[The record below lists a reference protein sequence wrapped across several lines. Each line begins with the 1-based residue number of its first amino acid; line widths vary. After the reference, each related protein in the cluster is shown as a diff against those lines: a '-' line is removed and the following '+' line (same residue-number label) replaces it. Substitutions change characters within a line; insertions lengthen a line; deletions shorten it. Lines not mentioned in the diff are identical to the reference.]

1 MMKVIKKLFTTAC
14 IVIFLFSNTAVAQG
28 IDRGELLA
36 SMCVTCHGPDGQ
48 GSKRIPALDNH
59 TVQELTEYMNGFKD
73 GTESATIM
81 DRHARSYND
90 EEIHLIAKY
99 FYEARQ

>member
-1 MMKVIKKLFTTAC
+1 MKVIKKLFTTVC
-14 IVIFLFSNTAVAQG
+14 LIIFLFPHSVIAQG
-28 IDRGELLA
+28 IDHGELLA
-36 SMCVTCHGPDGQ
+36 SMCITCHGPDGQ

-73 GTESATIM
+73 GSESATIM
-81 DRHARSYND
+81 DRHARSYSD

-99 FYEARQ
+99 FYEAQQ

>member
-14 IVIFLFSNTAVAQG
+14 IVISLSSDTVIAQG
-28 IDRGELLA
+28 IDRGELIA
-36 SMCVTCHGPDGQ
+36 SMCITCHGPDGQ

-59 TVQELTEYMNGFKD
+59 TVQELTEYMIGFKE

-81 DRHARSYND
+81 DRHARSYGD